1 MCVCVS
7 AGDHVK
13 YGFPMAWSATTL
25 LWGLI
30 EFPNGYGKLIWKAR
44 QSVKWALDY
53 FIKAHVSK
61 NVLYGQV
68 RKAVVQ

>member
-1 MCVCVS
+1 
-7 AGDHVK
+7 
-13 YGFPMAWSATTL
+13 MAWTATTL

-30 EFPNGYGKLIWKAR
+30 EFPNGYGDLKWKAR

-61 NVLYGQV
+61 DVLYGQV
-68 RKAVVQ
+68 SRTKFVHLRLLLNDLKY